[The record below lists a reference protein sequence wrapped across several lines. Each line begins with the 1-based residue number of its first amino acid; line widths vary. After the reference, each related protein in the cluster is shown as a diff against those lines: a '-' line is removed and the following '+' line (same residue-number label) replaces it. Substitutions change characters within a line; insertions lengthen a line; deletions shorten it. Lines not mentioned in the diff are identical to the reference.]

1 MRTVLGRIDKKRN
14 VGNSLEEHN
23 ISRLIFWSDHFCGVE
38 FYRNR
43 WGRSFNYRKTWAPKV
58 TKIMKNTGLL
68 ELSKSLYVGNKTFNE
83 LW

>member
-43 WGRSFNYRKTWAPKV
+43 WGRSFNYRKTKGGCYDERCLGK
-58 TKIMKNTGLL
+58 TIND
-68 ELSKSLYVGNKTFNE
+68 LS
-83 LW
+83 